1 MDLQST
7 NERII
12 EKQSNFLESEN
23 RYNVIS
29 KKFIKNCFAIG
40 FFSFSYNFL
49 TTAEYVNFREI
60 LGVIGFTSA
69 TKISIL
75 LASAL
80 FALCFGA
87 IFGGFINDKIRSRFG
102 QRIPSIFL
110 GTFIASCL
118 ILSIPIFTMYITNLT
133 IIFYC
138 LLVVFIISHLFLGAA
153 YTPWLALVADL
164 FKQKERTIIGIGI
177 NIFSAGGAAI
187 ATILFSLLIDERLSW
202 VIWII
207 TGIMLM
213 FASIITS
220 LLLPRKNPIHNV
232 RTKFT
237 EVFRIPRII
246 WKFGGITWSLIL
258 IVNALWSFSSHL
270 VETGLVDSLVSR
282 FPVTETQASLAS
294 NILMGGYIIIFLFP
308 TIWIINKF
316 GKIKASIFTSIFYA
330 IFCFLIAIMQN
341 FSSMYYIALIGG
353 ISNIFLSTIQIA
365 LPADLVPKGRE
376 ASFMGI
382 FFVFSTAMKP
392 FATLIQGFLLENNES
407 QLSLNNFSGYP
418 GTFMLASLI
427 CITTL
432 VLLFI
437 VNSKQEKPLSFNS
450 APSELKKDKEKGI
463 EMKTSQLNN

>member
-1 MDLQST
+1 MDLQSS
-7 NERII
+7 NESII
-12 EKQSNFLESEN
+12 EKQSNFLENEN
-23 RYNVIS
+23 GYNSIS
-29 KKFIKNCFAIG
+29 DKFIKNCFLIG

-60 LGVIGFTSA
+60 LGAIGFTSA

-80 FALCFGA
+80 FALCIGA
-87 IFGGFINDKIRSRFG
+87 IVGGFINDKIRSRFG

-118 ILSIPIFTMYITNLT
+118 VLSIPIFTKYITNLT
-133 IIFYC
+133 VIFYC
-138 LLVVFIISHLFLGAA
+138 LLIVFIISHLFLGAA

-164 FKQKERTIIGIGI
+164 FKQKERTIIGIGV

-187 ATILFSLLIDERLSW
+187 ATILFSLLIDKQLSW
-202 VIWII
+202 IIWII
-207 TGIMLM
+207 TGVMLLC
-213 FASIITS
+213 ASIITS
-220 LLLPRKNPIHNV
+220 LFLPRKNPTHNV
-232 RTKFT
+232 KTKFN
-237 EVFRIPRII
+237 EIFRIPKII

-258 IVNALWSFSSHL
+258 IINAFWSFSSHL

-294 NILMGGYIIIFLFP
+294 NILMGGYIVIFLFP
-308 TIWIINKF
+308 IIWIINKF
-316 GKIKASIFTSIFYA
+316 GKIKASILTSIFYA

-341 FSSMYYIALIGG
+341 FNAIYYIALIGG

-392 FATLIQGFLLENNES
+392 LATLIQGFILENHES

-418 GTFMLASLI
+418 GTFLLASLI
-427 CITTL
+427 CISTL
-432 VLLFI
+432 ILLFI
-437 VNSKQEKPLSFNS
+437 VNAKQEKQLDLESTS
-450 APSELKKDKEKGI
+450 RELKKDKEKGI
-463 EMKTSQLNN
+463 EMKTSQLKN